1 MVLVALEVVCAE
13 YIEAILGSK
22 HGSLTRDGVHSLTEI
37 VGQSLS
43 QVDEM
48 NTILDSTERDTLVLR
63 DALLPQLESNTQH
76 LLTTFQ
82 TIDALGELVANM
94 ERTARATRDQV
105 KEVQSAYDARHPKK
119 VERFL
124 GSLNMFRSKKDT
136 DKIGMPPMP
145 TLAQINIPD
154 TSAAFRSIQNAATL
168 S

>member
-1 MVLVALEVVCAE
+1 
-13 YIEAILGSK
+13 
-22 HGSLTRDGVHSLTEI
+22 
-37 VGQSLS
+37 
-43 QVDEM
+43 M
-48 NTILDSTERDTLVLR
+48 NTILDSTERDTIVLR

-76 LLTTFQ
+76 LLATFQ

-124 GSLNMFRSKKDT
+124 GSLNMFRSKKND
-136 DKIGMPPMP
+136 DNIGKPPMP
-145 TLAQINIPD
+145 NLSPINIPD
-154 TSAAFRSIQNAATL
+154 TSAAIRKIKNASI